1 MKIKITQTEGNWQF
15 GTIGGI
21 KFYVQ
26 VFDEPSGYGIN
37 DGRISRLWIDG
48 MANYDRGWDYTPTTP
63 KAKQRVKELLEYFDK
78 PPQNKDYEKAI
89 IEAKDKG
96 ELIGVIIAFSQD
108 TSLPWA
114 TFRKYYNQAHLRMLT
129 EFKEE

>member
-1 MKIKITQTEGNWQF
+1 MNKI
-15 GTIGGI
+15 
-21 KFYVQ
+21 
-26 VFDEPSGYGIN
+26 
-37 DGRISRLWIDG
+37 
-48 MANYDRGWDYTPTTP
+48 DYK
-63 KAKQRVKELLEYFDK
+63 KAT
-78 PPQNKDYEKAI
+78 

>member
-1 MKIKITQTEGNWQF
+1 MKIKITHTEGNWQF

-48 MANYDRGWDYTPTTP
+48 MANYDRGWDNTPTTP
-63 KAKQRVKELLEYFDK
+63 KAKQRVKELLEHFDK
-78 PPQNKDYEKAI
+78 PQQSKDYEKLI
-89 IEAKDKG
+89 TEAKDKG
-96 ELIGVIIAFSQD
+96 EPIGVIIAFSQD
-108 TSLPWA
+108 TTLPWA
-114 TFRKYYNQAHLRMLT
+114 TFRKYYRQAHLRMLT
-129 EFKEE
+129 EFKEK

>member
-1 MKIKITQTEGNWQF
+1 MGRFSAVF
-15 GTIGGI
+15 GSLRWT
-21 KFYVQ
+21 F
-26 VFDEPSGYGIN
+26 SAGYGIVCLAQT
-37 DGRISRLWIDG
+37 RS
-48 MANYDRGWDYTPTTP
+48 
-63 KAKQRVKELLEYFDK
+63 KQHEKI
-78 PPQNKDYEKAI
+78 DYEKAI
-89 IEAKDKG
+89 NEAKNKG

>member
-26 VFDEPSGYGIN
+26 VFDEPSGYGIK

-48 MANYDRGWDYTPTTP
+48 MANYDRGWDKDTLNAQSQATGQRTPRT
-63 KAKQRVKELLEYFDK
+63 
-78 PPQNKDYEKAI
+78 
-89 IEAKDKG
+89 
-96 ELIGVIIAFSQD
+96 
-108 TSLPWA
+108 
-114 TFRKYYNQAHLRMLT
+114 LR
-129 EFKEE
+129 

>member
-1 MKIKITQTEGNWQF
+1 MKIKITHTEGNWQF

-26 VFDEPSGYGIN
+26 VFDELSGYGIN

-48 MANYDRGWDYTPTTP
+48 MVNYDRGWDNSPTTP
-63 KAKQRVKELLEYFDK
+63 KAKQRVKELLEHFDK
-78 PPQNKDYEKAI
+78 MQQSKDYEKAI
-89 IEAKDKG
+89 NEAKNKG
-96 ELIGVIIAFSQD
+96 ALIGVIIAFSQD

-114 TFRKYYNQAHLRMLT
+114 TFRKYYRQAHQRMLT
-129 EFKEE
+129 